1 MLVLAQMLSE
11 NSGHNLT
18 DSQVSYANT
27 IYSSGQDLLFLINDI
42 LDLSKIESGK
52 LSIYPEEIFV
62 SDIKG
67 YVIDQFTPIS
77 SRKGINFSVKIEDST
92 PSIIYTDDQRIKQIL
107 KNLLANAFKFT
118 EEGEVELIIKEGKGG
133 NDSKVQFIVK
143 DTGIG
148 ISESKVKD
156 IFEEFY
162 QADGTTTRKFGG
174 TGLGLPI
181 SQNLSRLLGG
191 YIEVESM
198 EGEGSVFI
206 LHIPDYVLNSY
217 DELDEVSATILKKV
231 DSNKE
236 NKNEIKMLNNKPQG
250 NKEKL
255 DITIDHLKNK
265 TVLIVDDDMRNV
277 FAMTTALEAQGM
289 MVLFAEN
296 GQEAID
302 VLEINSQIDIVLMDM
317 MMPIMDGYEAM
328 KRIRRNVKFKELP
341 IIALTAKAMKHD
353 KEKCIEAGASDYIS
367 KPVDVRRLISVLKV
381 WICE

>member
-1 MLVLAQMLSE
+1 
-11 NSGHNLT
+11 
-18 DSQVSYANT
+18 
-27 IYSSGQDLLFLINDI
+27 
-42 LDLSKIESGK
+42 
-52 LSIYPEEIFV
+52 
-62 SDIKG
+62 
-67 YVIDQFTPIS
+67 
-77 SRKGINFSVKIEDST
+77 
-92 PSIIYTDDQRIKQIL
+92 
-107 KNLLANAFKFT
+107 
-118 EEGEVELIIKEGKGG
+118 
-133 NDSKVQFIVK
+133 
-143 DTGIG
+143 
-148 ISESKVKD
+148 
-156 IFEEFY
+156 
-162 QADGTTTRKFGG
+162 
-174 TGLGLPI
+174 
-181 SQNLSRLLGG
+181 
-191 YIEVESM
+191 
-198 EGEGSVFI
+198 
-206 LHIPDYVLNSY
+206 
-217 DELDEVSATILKKV
+217 
-231 DSNKE
+231 
-236 NKNEIKMLNNKPQG
+236 MLNNKPQG